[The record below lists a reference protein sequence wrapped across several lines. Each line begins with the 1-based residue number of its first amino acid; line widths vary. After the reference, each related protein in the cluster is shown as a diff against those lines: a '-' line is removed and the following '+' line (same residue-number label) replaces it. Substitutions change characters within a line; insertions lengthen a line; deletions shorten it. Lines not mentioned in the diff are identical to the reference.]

1 MTWKIGDVTPHK
13 ILDLV
18 GGRAGTRA
26 LLPDATS
33 EEIVKLPWL
42 VPSYAEP
49 NGDLKLTV
57 HSWLVRTPELNIL
70 VDTGAGNGKLNRS
83 RRSGQACARR
93 RCVQNDLTPPRAEEH
108 GTFPDVRNGTTTVIG
123 IGVRKRGEY
132 GVRLG
137 TTKV

>member
-1 MTWKIGDVTPHK
+1 MTWKIGDVTTHK

-18 GGRAGTRA
+18 GGGAGTRA
-26 LLPDATS
+26 LLPDATA

-57 HSWLVRTPELNIL
+57 HSWLVRTPKLNIL
-70 VDTGAGNGKLNRS
+70 VDTGVGNGKLNRS
-83 RRSGQACARR
+83 RRSGQACERR

-108 GTFPDVRNGTTTVIG
+108 GTFPDVRNGTTTVVG